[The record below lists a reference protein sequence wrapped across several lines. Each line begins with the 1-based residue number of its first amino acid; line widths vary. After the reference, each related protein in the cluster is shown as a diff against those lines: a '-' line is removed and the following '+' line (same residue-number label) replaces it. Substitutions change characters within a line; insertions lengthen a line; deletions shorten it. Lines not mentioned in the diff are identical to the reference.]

1 MMDGDFP
8 LGDPHGATPATLKS
22 HILRLLRQAILSGRY
37 PPGSRLNESQLAR
50 EFNISRIPIR
60 EALMQL
66 QENGLVTNHA
76 RRGMFVTRLTDE
88 DVQRINSIR
97 VVLEAEALR
106 LCRANL
112 NKASAARLS
121 AMVEQMEAWEVG
133 DRPAGATTD
142 FEFHREIWAL
152 SGNPYLARTLDSLC
166 TVLFAHAAQDRGET
180 IKWRLNRHR
189 GLLDVVLGRS
199 SVSPEDA
206 VIAHLRVSYDEPEK
220 FSSYAATQRTDEPA
234 VDRSRPKR
242 RTSAR

>member
-8 LGDPHGATPATLKS
+8 LGDPHGATPTTLKS
-22 HILRLLRQAILSGRY
+22 HLLRLLRQAILSGRY

-66 QENGLVTNHA
+66 QESGLVTNHA

-112 NKASAARLS
+112 TKASA
-121 AMVEQMEAWEVG
+121 
-133 DRPAGATTD
+133 
-142 FEFHREIWAL
+142 EIWEL

>member
-1 MMDGDFP
+1 
-8 LGDPHGATPATLKS
+8 
-22 HILRLLRQAILSGRY
+22 
-37 PPGSRLNESQLAR
+37 PGSRLNESQLAR
-50 EFNISRIPIR
+50 EFAISRIPIR

-66 QENGLVTNHA
+66 QESGLVTNHA

-106 LCRANL
+106 LCQANMT
-112 NKASAARLS
+112 KATAARLS

-189 GLLDVVLGRS
+189 
-199 SVSPEDA
+199 
-206 VIAHLRVSYDEPEK
+206 
-220 FSSYAATQRTDEPA
+220 
-234 VDRSRPKR
+234 
-242 RTSAR
+242 

>member
-1 MMDGDFP
+1 M
-8 LGDPHGATPATLKS
+8 
-22 HILRLLRQAILSGRY
+22 
-37 PPGSRLNESQLAR
+37 
-50 EFNISRIPIR
+50 
-60 EALMQL
+60 
-66 QENGLVTNHA
+66 
-76 RRGMFVTRLTDE
+76 
-88 DVQRINSIR
+88 
-97 VVLEAEALR
+97 VLEAEALR
-106 LCRANL
+106 LCQANMT
-112 NKASAARLS
+112 KATAARLS

-189 GLLDVVLGRS
+189 GLLDVVLGRTN
-199 SVSPEDA
+199 VSPEDA

-220 FSSYAATQRTDEPA
+220 FSSYAATQRTDAPA

-242 RTSAR
+242 RTEAR